1 MRGILFLSYLQLED
15 DRMLRLLRL
24 REQHSLDSENYYSY
38 DEVIPKWKF
47 FELYSASNDTDIQI
61 IKELYAAGENI
72 ERLVRHKIN
81 GRVYLI
87 GQKII
92 IIYTNYKVY
101 QVYRKNSYNS
111 QLLLDDIIETAEI
124 ADGLQLEN
132 SYDFTNNNVVFDKN
146 AIDIRKFLYMCRI
159 IRNMDKQVVR
169 FEDGCEYQLKYTGEE
184 CFIDGNVIPL
194 SDIVVFEFLAD
205 TRTNLYALK
214 EFYLGETTFI
224 STGTY
229 LIKINSGAVDYMSL
243 KEESSDMLSFIT
255 TTENKDSHDTY
266 INEEKFRKNNSNNKQ
281 IHGTRLHRGLR
292 KEKQEASTTFK
303 CKLNDLRKKMLFLI
317 KKPTD

>member
-1 MRGILFLSYLQLED
+1 MRGIGFLSYLQLED

-194 SDIVVFEFLAD
+194 SDIVV
-205 TRTNLYALK
+205 
-214 EFYLGETTFI
+214 
-224 STGTY
+224 
-229 LIKINSGAVDYMSL
+229 
-243 KEESSDMLSFIT
+243 LSF
-255 TTENKDSHDTY
+255 
-266 INEEKFRKNNSNNKQ
+266 
-281 IHGTRLHRGLR
+281 
-292 KEKQEASTTFK
+292 
-303 CKLNDLRKKMLFLI
+303 
-317 KKPTD
+317 